1 MSSKCQ
7 LGTVVTN
14 SRRYMESLSVFN
26 LFIKGVKAKLH
37 QPAYKKLYK
46 VYCKYINIRE
56 NKNVKLDT

>member
-7 LGTVVTN
+7 LGIVVTK
-14 SRRYMESLSVFN
+14 SRLYMESLSVFN
-26 LFIKGVKAKLH
+26 LLIKGVKAKLH
-37 QPAYKKLYK
+37 QPAYKKLYQ